1 MAVNGN
7 SWRDESEEPF
17 CHSSSLS
24 IILNN
29 GIPVQAAVD
38 KILEDFF
45 PKFLPVHNALYFPFF
60 FLFFKQ
66 SCNIYYNDL
75 RDSLEN
81 LCSCMMWRV
90 EWHFPRHD
98 HPSLIEM

>member
-17 CHSSSLS
+17 CHSSSLN

-38 KILEDFF
+38 KILKDFF
-45 PKFLPVHNALYFPFF
+45 FPSFCLCIIHSIFHFIFF
-60 FLFFKQ
+60 
-66 SCNIYYNDL
+66 
-75 RDSLEN
+75 
-81 LCSCMMWRV
+81 
-90 EWHFPRHD
+90 
-98 HPSLIEM
+98 